1 MFGKK
6 KDIPV
11 YIFTG
16 FLESGKT
23 SFIKETLKDNQFKDG
38 LKTVYIIC
46 EEGIEELTEE
56 ELKSNKFIVKTFE
69 NEEDITYDNFVKVDL
84 EVNPD
89 RVLIEFNG
97 TWDVNK
103 ALEAFPEHWMLAEGI
118 ATVDAG
124 TYTGYLNN
132 MKQMMTRQFTYADL
146 VVFNRCT
153 EEYDLPVFKRT
164 VRAVNRR
171 SQVIFEMTDG
181 TINNNVKEELPYDMS
196 KPEIKV
202 EDDDFGIWYL
212 DAFDNLDAYVGKTVR
227 FKGMVY
233 KPKRG
238 KADVFVPGR
247 FAMTCCAADIQFVGF
262 PCKWEGAKELK
273 EKSYVN
279 VTAKIGNAYS
289 KEYGQEAPV
298 LIASSVEAAE
308 PAKEEVVYFQ

>member
-212 DAFDNLDAYVGKTVR
+212 DAFDNLDAYVG
-227 FKGMVY
+227 
-233 KPKRG
+233 
-238 KADVFVPGR
+238 
-247 FAMTCCAADIQFVGF
+247 
-262 PCKWEGAKELK
+262 
-273 EKSYVN
+273 
-279 VTAKIGNAYS
+279 
-289 KEYGQEAPV
+289 
-298 LIASSVEAAE
+298 
-308 PAKEEVVYFQ
+308 